1 MAYRNDKDLQ
11 FMNNCTS
18 EDLGILVAILTADKD
33 GDVRLTEEL
42 TTNDRY
48 KEFSPD
54 HHKYWDLIAAELQCF
69 GANSFMTMF
78 RGGEGVLYKEVLTD
92 ACDKMKVNYN
102 SNASVEAI
110 EMNLL
115 MKVLTDSME
124 NMTPDQLRDISEE
137 LNLKTTDFSKQAV
150 IAALQTGVRFSGFA
164 AYQVALIIA
173 NSVAKAVVGRG
184 LTFAANAGLT
194 RSLSILAGPVGWALT
209 ALWTI
214 FDISG
219 PAFRVTLP
227 CVIQVAFL
235 RQKMKYQQA
244 Q

>member
-33 GDVRLTEEL
+33 GDARLTEEL